1 MILSFAVAGVTLPWT
16 ILLAG
21 VCAIVWALVAVISIA
36 APEKAKK
43 PLIVTTAAL
52 LIAWLIGFDAKSLLK
67 SQPKAVEASTI
78 GKTHA
83 ETCVSIQTGMN
94 ADEVRRKLGQPDEIR
109 NDEKVRG
116 PSAAAWI
123 YRDMRCAVHIADNKV
138 ELVD

>member
-1 MILSFAVAGVTLPWT
+1 MTLSFAIAGVTLPWT
-16 ILLAG
+16 MLL
-21 VCAIVWALVAVISIA
+21 VIA
-36 APEKAKK
+36 AIAQFVIVALLGIVTPQKVQK
-43 PLIVTTAAL
+43 PLLVSTAVLAV
-52 LIAWLIGFDAKSLLK
+52 AWLIGFDARSLLK

-78 GKTHA
+78 GKTHND
-83 ETCVSIQTGMN
+83 TCVSIQTGMA
-94 ADEVRRKLGQPDEIR
+94 ADEVKRKLGQPDEIR